1 MVCKIARFVNNLSI
15 PRDRYSDIKFLS
27 NIVTSSKRIPLSTF
41 SLRSP
46 TIIEIAGL
54 RLPMFFTR
62 TSKES
67 QKD

>member
-1 MVCKIARFVNNLSI
+1 MVGKIARFVNNLSI

-54 RLPMFFTR
+54 RLPMFFIR

>member
-15 PRDRYSDIKFLS
+15 PRGRYIDIKFLS
-27 NIVTSSKRIPLSTF
+27 NIVTSSKRTPLSTF

-54 RLPMFFTR
+54 RLPMLFTR